1 MVGKTREG
9 YVIEGKYTN
18 LKRFWLRNPC
28 RHPHELPVRLV
39 SLKASQMEY
48 LQAQRNKLKE

>member
-9 YVIEGKYTN
+9 YIIEGKYTN

-39 SLKASQMEY
+39 SLKASQME
-48 LQAQRNKLKE
+48 